1 MTNEEKPGQP
11 PSPAL
16 EVVSVVK
23 NFRRGRGLKR
33 KVTRAVD
40 EATLTLDRGELFG
53 LLGPNGAGK
62 TTLVRCIATLL
73 IPDAGTIRVL
83 GRDAFKD
90 SLFCRQRIGLLTSG
104 ERTLYWKLS
113 ARDNLN
119 FFAALY
125 GLTGKARDKRIDY
138 LVELLGLKEVERD
151 RLERYSSG
159 MKQKVS
165 LARAILH
172 NPDLILLD
180 EPSLGL
186 DPQFARFIRQ
196 FIKEELNRRQ
206 GKTIL
211 LTTHYMDEADE
222 LCQRIAFI
230 NKGRIVDVK
239 TPEQHKRDIPHT
251 EVLEIRL
258 QGQPDVA
265 PIRSLAG
272 VERVAHEFR
281 DGVTTLKVVAP
292 RAEAVLAEAIDEL
305 RKGGR
310 ILGVDI
316 KQPTLEDV
324 FLYET
329 GTSLGADT
337 SENKPEAQ

>member
-1 MTNEEKPGQP
+1 MNEERT
-11 PSPAL
+11 PAL
-16 EVVSVVK
+16 EVQSVVK
-23 NFRRGRGLKR
+23 NFRRGRRLKR
-33 KVTRAVD
+33 RITRAVD
-40 EATLTLDRGELFG
+40 GATLALPRGELFG

-73 IPDAGTIRVL
+73 IPDAGTIRVF
-83 GRDAFKD
+83 GHDAFKN
-90 SLFCRQRIGLLTSG
+90 SRSCRQRIGLLTSG

-113 ARDNLN
+113 ARANLN

-138 LVELLGLKEVERD
+138 LIELLGLKDVERE

-172 NPDLILLD
+172 DPDLVLLD

-196 FIKEELNRRQ
+196 FIKEELNRKQ

-239 TPEQHKRDIPHT
+239 APEQYKRDIPHT
-251 EVLEIRL
+251 EVVEIRC

-265 PIRSLAG
+265 PIQALPG
-272 VERVAHEFR
+272 VERVACEFD
-281 DGVTTLKVVAP
+281 DGITTLKVVAP
-292 RAEAVLAEAIDEL
+292 RAEAVLSEAIEHL
-305 RKGGR
+305 RNGGR
-310 ILGVDI
+310 ILEIDV

-324 FLYET
+324 FLYVT

-337 SENKPEAQ
+337 AENKPETE